1 MPVME
6 SRLALLDSIYLL
18 KGTHLPN
25 DGKCALEAVA
35 WLAGEKHTDHP
46 VCVSPVLADFCRNWN
61 DNLDDA
67 NRQKLKPYL
76 ARLIGTAGDAKA
88 DELRAWMAMDWLTR
102 ECGPAFMDLTP
113 ALTEYAAELR
123 AMPEI
128 TDKATLRATERA
140 RAAALHAARAAAGAA
155 ALHAARAAAGDA
167 GAAALHAA
175 GAGGAGAAALPTLDL
190 VVARL
195 QDSAFKLLDRMIE
208 AKALHA

>member
-6 SRLALLDSIYLL
+6 SRLALLDSIDLL

-46 VCVSPVLADFCRNWN
+46 VCVSPVLADFCRSWN

-140 RAAALHAARAAAGAA
+140 RAAARAAAWDASAA

-167 GAAALHAA
+167 GAAARA
-175 GAGGAGAAALPTLDL
+175 AGAAAWDARAAAWPTLDL

-195 QDSAFKLLDRMIE
+195 QDSAFKLLDRMIG
-208 AKALHA
+208 